1 MGCGWLFIVRDGK
14 WPLELVE
21 RDTGMWWGETAL
33 AMYVKRNIETRS
45 RKRVVLGKQ

>member
-1 MGCGWLFIVRDGK
+1 MGDGK
-14 WPLELVE
+14 RSMGLVE

-33 AMYVKRNIETRS
+33 AMHVKRNIETRS